1 MQSLAKLKS
10 NSNHWKDWTMEECD
24 NVLKTDQDPQQV
36 SKARF
41 RKAELLQTA
50 LDFKPAIT
58 IYELLLTGDPSPMK
72 EKALMRLAECCYR
85 LDKVDQGLGHL
96 AQLEKEIRPRTLH
109 TISLLKGKYQDLV
122 KRFDLA
128 SAFYEEALVLY
139 NKEFKNQID
148 LSVLGNI

>member
-1 MQSLAKLKS
+1 
-10 NSNHWKDWTMEECD
+10 
-24 NVLKTDQDPQQV
+24 
-36 SKARF
+36 
-41 RKAELLQTA
+41 
-50 LDFKPAIT
+50 
-58 IYELLLTGDPSPMK
+58 
-72 EKALMRLAECCYR
+72 MRLAECCYR
-85 LDKVDQGLGHL
+85 LDKVDQGLAHL